1 MEQIKKF
8 VRTERQK
15 LDMGSLT
22 SFLETFGQIVL
33 LSFAASVILNTYIL
47 LH

>member
-1 MEQIKKF
+1 MEQIRKF

-15 LDMGSLT
+15 LDIEGLN

-33 LSFAASVILNTYIL
+33 LSFAASVILNTYAL
-47 LH
+47 LA